1 MMLGLIPLPFKRNRK
16 QILLYLDD
24 IVDNRA
30 VVTMSVAPEVE
41 SDPGSYREI
50 KVTRDKLANLFGIF

>member
-1 MMLGLIPLPFKRNRK
+1 M
-16 QILLYLDD
+16 LYLAD

-30 VVTMSVAPEVE
+30 VTMSVAPEVE

-50 KVTRDKLANLFGIF
+50 KVTRDELANLFWILF